1 MVRFLRC
8 CSETQQ
14 TAFFQLVALYC
25 RWSTVQQLSAK
36 NTICWISKYDFR
48 LAGSQKTSLLA
59 ATFFLKLLSP
69 CLFDFR
75 GHSDAVDQLI
85 WHPTDPDLLA
95 TASGDRTVRIWDYRS
110 AKSVTTVN
118 TKGENINITWSPDG
132 KTLAV
137 GNKED
142 LISFID
148 VKSHKIIREEQ
159 FKVCEITSKNF
170 MFLIW
175 STQRDDN

>member
-1 MVRFLRC
+1 MAERMRFELRK
-8 CSETQQ
+8 ELRRI
-14 TAFFQLVALYC
+14 FKYKML
-25 RWSTVQQLSAK
+25 
-36 NTICWISKYDFR
+36 CWIGYP
-48 LAGSQKTSLLA
+48 SLTLLVRIVQII
-59 ATFFLKLLSP
+59 FGRYFLKLSP

-170 MFLIW
+170 LVFIDLVYPE
-175 STQRDDN
+175 R

>member
-1 MVRFLRC
+1 MARH
-8 CSETQQ
+8 
-14 TAFFQLVALYC
+14 
-25 RWSTVQQLSAK
+25 
-36 NTICWISKYDFR
+36 
-48 LAGSQKTSLLA
+48 
-59 ATFFLKLLSP
+59 
-69 CLFDFR
+69 DFR

-170 MFLIW
+170 LVFIDFFSMLPFVFILFLKLFSHIF
-175 STQRDDN
+175 SLI

>member
-1 MVRFLRC
+1 MAERMRFELRK
-8 CSETQQ
+8 ELRRI
-14 TAFFQLVALYC
+14 FKYKML
-25 RWSTVQQLSAK
+25 
-36 NTICWISKYDFR
+36 CWIGYP
-48 LAGSQKTSLLA
+48 SLTLLVRIVQII
-59 ATFFLKLLSP
+59 FGRYFLKLSP
-69 CLFDFR
+69 YLFDFR

-137 GNKED
+137 GNRED

-159 FKVCEITSKNF
+159 FKVCEISSKNF

>member
-1 MVRFLRC
+1 MAERMRFELRK
-8 CSETQQ
+8 ELRRI
-14 TAFFQLVALYC
+14 FKYKML
-25 RWSTVQQLSAK
+25 
-36 NTICWISKYDFR
+36 CWIGYP
-48 LAGSQKTSLLA
+48 SLTLLVRIVQII
-59 ATFFLKLLSP
+59 FGRYFLKLSP
-69 CLFDFR
+69 SLFDFR

-159 FKVCEITSKNF
+159 FKVCEISSKNF